1 MKIGTDPKT
10 RMLLWLREKLRKK
23 RNQRVNVLHANAD
36 GLGNRIIVKRGDM
49 VPLFEFFSGCDILIR
64 RWNF

>member
-23 RNQRVNVLHANAD
+23 RNQLVNVLLANAD
-36 GLGNRIIVKRGDM
+36 GLGRIIVKRGDM
-49 VPLFEFFSGCDILIR
+49 IPLFEFFSDSDI
-64 RWNF
+64 